1 MDEMESVGVPKADD
15 NEDLEARL
23 ERLRTRMAA
32 EGRKSAVHAL
42 DKAIARAAHR
52 RARPAA

>member
-1 MDEMESVGVPKADD
+1 MESVGVPKADD